1 MRSDPMC
8 WQLSLPV
15 KYVKGEMVVAPDTAK
30 NRNARFKRMDR
41 VTGTTQV
48 VGGAGVV
55 YDHDG
60 RGNLG
65 QNTYQAR
72 RIAAC
77 TVRRFDTTPGTKLV
91 TGAEL
96 AARRPSR
103 SNGWAR

>member
-1 MRSDPMC
+1 MRYDMTTF
-8 WQLSLPV
+8 
-15 KYVKGEMVVAPDTAK
+15 YKGQVLNPGTPEHAMTAGRQSRH
-30 NRNARFKRMDR
+30 NHYTASSF
-41 VTGTTQV
+41 
-48 VGGAGVV
+48 GGAGVV
-55 YDHDG
+55 YDYDG